1 MDMATSNE
9 LGLVWMG
16 ANEML
21 LQPDSEHM
29 FSQQTDGTYYNDTS
43 QALQSLED
51 MRPQLGMENFIG
63 LDEYESYCGEEG
75 PKVVSPSPTSQ
86 QGTTKKIR
94 PVKHPGLKL
103 KTPIAYQSDTD
114 PSVIPIQKD
123 GMAVC
128 QNCGA
133 IGVKHAFYTKERRF
147 CSLACSRGENP
158 TPLKENN
165 EVKQEHPNNQTQQIT
180 QPPMQPQV
188 QQVQPVQQIPSQLQQ
203 MQMQPQM
210 QMPQQM
216 QVLMQPHMQSQ
227 MQAQFPS
234 QMQSIQPQMMG
245 NGLQSQVPLQIQPI
259 QTQMQQMQMAMPQ
272 MDQQLQMPVQPMQ
285 MQQQMDM
292 THLQMNVQM
301 SNQMQVMP
309 TQMEMVP
316 QMSMP
321 CGTGAEQPQEDE
333 VLHDQKTWNSS
344 DCKSEDSSSS
354 NPARPYPAFSPL
366 PPLQLDEPI
375 FPPDKKSCP
384 DLAGTFEWDSM
395 LNDPGFSA
403 APVSCFQHAPMADS
417 WDNITVGMK
426 VEVQN
431 TDCDNFSEDFPDSFW
446 VATVLKI
453 QGYKALLRYE
463 GFGQNS
469 SKDFWVNLCSSIV
482 HHVGW
487 CAIRGRPLIPP
498 KTVEHKYTDWKD
510 FLVKRLTGART
521 LPSTF
526 YNKVHES
533 LKSRFR
539 CDLNVEVV
547 DKNRISQVKVA
558 AIEKIVGK
566 RLHVRYYETD
576 DDDNGF
582 WCHEDSNLIHPV
594 GWAHRVGHQIDA
606 PSEYLERCAAGQW
619 DENDATENLFPLQIR
634 QRQQYNQIAL
644 QVAAGRQKGFVE
656 GMKLEAIDPLNLSSI
671 CVATVMK
678 VLKEGYL
685 MIRIETY
692 DADVNCSDWF
702 CYHQTSAC
710 IFAPGFCEANNITLT
725 PPKGYEVGTF
735 NWTSYLQETQS
746 LAAPSFLFKQWEV
759 PNHGFVEDMHLEA
772 TDIMDPRLVCVATIS
787 RVVGRLLR
795 VHFDGWEVEYDQW
808 LDCSSSD
815 LYPVGWCQLV
825 SHKLE
830 GPRVVSPP
838 KVHQVTGRAQR
849 GVRGRRGRR
858 GMPKR
863 RPGMKKSPGGTLTS
877 AHVPVM
883 NDGTVPMLM
892 QVDSYSDTGSDQGL
906 SHEGFAEL
914 PTDMEADVP
923 HLLTPSAD
931 TCSATFKVIP
941 RLIDNNSSSLDAGEL
956 NPNEWDVNDVAHF
969 LKVNDCAAYCDNFAK
984 KNINGKALLNLT
996 KEEVMALS
1004 GMKVGPSLKISDL
1017 IQQLRIKVNPAQER
1031 AKAGYKKLL

>member
-1 MDMATSNE
+1 MDMATND

-16 ANEML
+16 SNDML

-29 FSQQTDGTYYNDTS
+29 FTQQADGTYYNDTS
-43 QALQSLED
+43 QSLQSLED

-75 PKVVSPSPTSQ
+75 SKGASPAQASQ
-86 QGTTKKIR
+86 QGNTKKIR

-147 CSLACSRGENP
+147 CSLACSRGENK

-165 EVKQEHPNNQTQQIT
+165 EIKQESVNNQNQVQQVVQSPI
-180 QPPMQPQV
+180 P
-188 QQVQPVQQIPSQLQQ
+188 QQVQPVQLQQ
-203 MQMQPQM
+203 LQMQPQM
-210 QMPQQM
+210 QIQQQM
-216 QVLMQPHMQSQ
+216 QVLMPQ
-227 MQAQFPS
+227 MQMSGQMPQQIPS
-234 QMQSIQPQMMG
+234 QIQGIPPQMLG
-245 NGLQSQVPLQIQPI
+245 NGLQQQVPIQIQPM
-259 QTQMQQMQMAMPQ
+259 QGQMQQMQQLPLGISQ
-272 MDQQLQMPVQPMQ
+272 MDQQLQLPMHMQQVDMSHMQ
-285 MQQQMDM
+285 MNMP
-292 THLQMNVQM
+292 M
-301 SNQMQVMP
+301 SAQMQVMQS
-309 TQMEMVP
+309 QMEVVP
-316 QMSMP
+316 QVPMQCDAMQ
-321 CGTGAEQPQEDE
+321 GQQDDNGQIEQKP
-333 VLHDQKTWNSS
+333 WNSS
-344 DCKSEDSSSS
+344 DSKSEDSLSSS
-354 NPARPYPAFSPL
+354 TPARPYPAFSPL

-384 DLAGTFEWDSM
+384 DLAGTFEWDSV
-395 LNDPGFSA
+395 LNEPNFVA
-403 APVSCFQHAPMADS
+403 APVACFQHAPMADS

-539 CDLNVEVV
+539 CGLNVEVV

-558 AIEKIVGK
+558 TIEKIVGK
-566 RLHVRYYETD
+566 RIHVRYYETD

-582 WCHEDSNLIHPV
+582 WCHEDSSLMHPV
-594 GWAHRVGHQIDA
+594 GWAHRVGHEIDA
-606 PSEYLERCAAGQW
+606 PPEYLDRCLTGVW
-619 DENDATENLFPLQIR
+619 DEDDSTENMFPLQ
-634 QRQQYNQIAL
+634 L
-644 QVAAGRQKGFVE
+644 RQKQQFNQLVSQLAANKQTGFVE
-656 GMKLEAIDPLNLSSI
+656 GMKVEAIDPLNLSSI

-678 VLKEGYL
+678 VLNEGYL

-692 DADVNCSDWF
+692 DADINCSDWF

-725 PPKGYEVGTF
+725 PPKGIEVGGF
-735 NWTSYLQETQS
+735 NWNDYLQETQS
-746 LAAPSFLFKQWEV
+746 LAAPSYLFKQWEV
-759 PNHGFVEDMHLEA
+759 PNHGFCQDMHLEA

-808 LDCSSSD
+808 LDCSSPD

-830 GPRVVSPP
+830 SPRVVSPP
-838 KVHQVTGRAQR
+838 KVNPNAGRTQR

-858 GMPKR
+858 AMPKR
-863 RPGMKKSPGGTLTS
+863 RPGMKKSPGGTLT
-877 AHVPVM
+877 AAQVPAM
-883 NDGTVPMLM
+883 GDAAVPMLM
-892 QVDSYSDTGSDQGL
+892 QVDSLSDTGSDQGL
-906 SHEGFAEL
+906 SHEGFCDPMSVE
-914 PTDMEADVP
+914 TEDQHETMSSNSVF
-923 HLLTPSAD
+923 SG
-931 TCSATFKVIP
+931 SKVIP
-941 RLIDNNSSSLDAGEL
+941 RLVDNSSASLGDL
-956 NPNEWDVNDVAHF
+956 NPNDWDVDDVAQF

>member
-16 ANEML
+16 SNDML
-21 LQPDSEHM
+21 LQADSEHI
-29 FSQQTDGTYYNDTS
+29 FPQQNDGTYYNDTS
-43 QALQSLED
+43 QSLQSLED

-63 LDEYESYCGEEG
+63 LDEYDPYCGEDG
-75 PKVVSPSPTSQ
+75 SKVMSPSQTPQ
-86 QGTTKKIR
+86 QSGTKKIR

-158 TPLKENN
+158 TPIKDNN
-165 EVKQEHPNNQTQQIT
+165 EIKQETANN
-180 QPPMQPQV
+180 QV
-188 QQVQPVQQIPSQLQQ
+188 QQIVQPTMQQQVQHVQPVQMQQLAMQQQMQMQQQQSMQVLMPQQMQAQIQAQLPPQLQSQLQQ
-203 MQMQPQM
+203 MQP
-210 QMPQQM
+210 
-216 QVLMQPHMQSQ
+216 
-227 MQAQFPS
+227 
-234 QMQSIQPQMMG
+234 IQTQMMG
-245 NGLQSQVPLQIQPI
+245 NGLQPQVPMQMQPI
-259 QTQMQQMQMAMPQ
+259 AAQMQQLPMGIPQ
-272 MDQQLQMPVQPMQ
+272 MDQLQMPVQPMQ
-285 MQQQMDM
+285 MQSQVDM
-292 THLQMNVQM
+292 SHMQLNMPL
-301 SNQMQVMP
+301 SAQMQVMQA
-309 TQMEMVP
+309 TMEVVP
-316 QMSMP
+316 QMPMQ
-321 CGTGAEQPQEDE
+321 CETIQTHQEEDRQ
-333 VLHDQKTWNSS
+333 VDQKQWISS
-344 DCKSEDSSSS
+344 DSKSEDSLSS
-354 NPARPYPAFSPL
+354 NATTRPYSAFTPL

-498 KTVEHKYTDWKD
+498 KTVEHKYSDWKD

-526 YNKVHES
+526 YNKVHDS

-558 AIEKIVGK
+558 TIEKIVGK

-594 GWAHRVGHQIDA
+594 GWAQRVGHQIDA
-606 PSEYLERCAAGQW
+606 PPEYVERCAIGQW
-619 DENDATENLFPLQIR
+619 DEDDATDNMFPLQV
-634 QRQQYNQIAL
+634 RQQQQFNQIAVQL
-644 QVAAGRQKGFVE
+644 ATQKQSGFVE

-678 VLKEGYL
+678 VLNEGYL

-735 NWTSYLQETQS
+735 NWNAYLQETQS
-746 LAAPSFLFKQWEV
+746 VAAPSFLFKQWEV

-838 KVHQVTGRAQR
+838 KVNPNTGRTQR

-863 RPGMKKSPGGTLTS
+863 RPGMKKSPGGTLLST
-877 AHVPVM
+877 HVPAM
-883 NDGTVPMLM
+883 GDAAVPMLM
-892 QVDSYSDTGSDQGL
+892 QVDSFSDTGSDQGL
-906 SHEGFAEL
+906 SHEGFSEL
-914 PTDMEADVP
+914 PTEAEGSHHQFDVGV
-923 HLLTPSAD
+923 TA
-931 TCSATFKVIP
+931 KVIP
-941 RLIDNNSSSLDAGEL
+941 RLIDNSSSLLGEL
-956 NPNEWDVNDVAHF
+956 NPNEWDVNDVSHF
-969 LKVNDCAAYCDNFAK
+969 LKVNDCAAYCDNFARK
-984 KNINGKALLNLT
+984 SINGKALLNLT

>member
-16 ANEML
+16 TNDML
-21 LQPDSEHM
+21 LQPEPEHM
-29 FSQQTDGTYYNDTS
+29 FSQQTDGNYYNDTS

-51 MRPQLGMENFIG
+51 MRPQLGMDNFIG
-63 LDEYESYCGEEG
+63 LDEYESYCGAEEG
-75 PKVVSPSPTSQ
+75 TKNMSPSQTPQ
-86 QGTTKKIR
+86 QGGTRKIR

-158 TPLKENN
+158 PPVKENN
-165 EVKQEHPNNQTQQIT
+165 DIKQEQPTSQVQQTVPIPQQV
-180 QPPMQPQV
+180 QQV
-188 QQVQPVQQIPSQLQQ
+188 QQVQPVQPVQLQQLQMQSQLQMQQQ
-203 MQMQPQM
+203 MQMMVP
-210 QMPQQM
+210 P
-216 QVLMQPHMQSQ
+216 Q
-227 MQAQFPS
+227 MQAQMQA
-234 QMQSIQPQMMG
+234 QMQPPLQQQLQPMMG
-245 NGLQSQVPLQIQPI
+245 NGLQPQVPMQIQAIPP
-259 QTQMQQMQMAMPQ
+259 QMQQMPMAIPQ
-272 MDQQLQMPVQPMQ
+272 MDQQLQIPMQ
-285 MQQQMDM
+285 LPQQVDMAHMQLTMP
-292 THLQMNVQM
+292 L
-301 SNQMQVMP
+301 SAQMQVMQ
-309 TQMEMVP
+309 TTMDMVP
-316 QMSMP
+316 QMPMQ
-321 CGTGAEQPQEDE
+321 CDTMQVQQEEDGAA
-333 VLHDQKTWNSS
+333 DQKPWDS
-344 DCKSEDSSSS
+344 KSEDSQSS
-354 NPARPYPAFSPL
+354 NTPARPFPAFSPL

-375 FPPDKKSCP
+375 FPPDKKSRP
-384 DLAGTFEWDSM
+384 DLAGTFEWDTK
-395 LNDPGFSA
+395 LYDPGFSA

-463 GFGQNS
+463 GFGQNG

-539 CDLNVEVV
+539 CNLNVEVV

-558 AIEKIVGK
+558 TIEKIVGK
-566 RLHVRYYETD
+566 RLHVRYFETE

-594 GWAHRVGHQIDA
+594 GWAQRVGHEIDA
-606 PSEYLERCAAGQW
+606 PAEYIQKCATGQW
-619 DENDATENLFPLQIR
+619 EEDDATENLFPVQLR
-634 QRQQYNQIAL
+634 QRQQYHQISSHLASQNQS
-644 QVAAGRQKGFVE
+644 GFVE

-678 VLKEGYL
+678 VLSEGYL
-685 MIRIETY
+685 MVRIETY

-710 IFAPGFCEANNITLT
+710 IFAPGFCEANSITLT
-725 PPKGYEVGTF
+725 PPKGYEVETF
-735 NWTSYLQETQS
+735 DWSSYLQETRS

-759 PNHGFVEDMHLEA
+759 PNHGFVENMHLEA

-808 LDCSSSD
+808 LDCTSPD
-815 LYPVGWCQLV
+815 MYPVGWCQLV

-830 GPRVVSPP
+830 APRLVSPP
-838 KVHQVTGRAQR
+838 KVNINAGRPQR

-863 RPGMKKSPGGTLTS
+863 RQGMKKSPGGTLLPT
-877 AHVPVM
+877 HVPAM
-883 NDGTVPMLM
+883 GDAAVPMLM
-892 QVDSYSDTGSDQGL
+892 QVDSFSDTGSDQGM
-906 SHEGFAEL
+906 SHESFPESVTGMETDGSQQSL
-914 PTDMEADVP
+914 PSTDVGVAASTK
-923 HLLTPSAD
+923 L
-931 TCSATFKVIP
+931 IP
-941 RLIDNNSSSLDAGEL
+941 RLINNSSASLGEF
-956 NPNEWDVNDVAHF
+956 NPSEWDVNDVAQF

-984 KNINGKALLNLT
+984 KNINGQGLLNLT